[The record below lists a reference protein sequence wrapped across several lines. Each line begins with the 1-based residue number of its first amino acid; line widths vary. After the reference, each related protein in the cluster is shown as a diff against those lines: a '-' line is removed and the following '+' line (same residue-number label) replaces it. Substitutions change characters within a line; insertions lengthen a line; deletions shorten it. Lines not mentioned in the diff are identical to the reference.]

1 MATHFMTASI
11 KEGGGR
17 LDDPSRGADLA
28 ALLPT
33 ARMQSEKT
41 HMREAYAAGTPYPHV
56 VIDGLWDVEVLDRII
71 AEFPK
76 PEQRDWIAYDTP
88 HELKQTSRGLF
99 GLSPFTQVFLL
110 QVCSP
115 PFLEFVS
122 EVTGEKDLVPDP
134 LYHGAGLHESFTGG
148 WLNLHV
154 DWTKHPVLPLAR
166 RLNMIIYLNRDWDPS
181 WGGEI
186 ELCDFE
192 TKVCGAKVTPL
203 FNRTLIFPT
212 TTTALHGFPSPI
224 KCPTHRTRQSISLYY
239 WNRDPVAI
247 KTAGNVNFLPGQKDT
262 RVRAVLRSIVPPI
275 LLTARHALRKKLSAK
290 MH

>member
-56 VIDGLWDVEVLDRII
+56 VIDGLWDVEVPDRII

-115 PFLEFVS
+115 P
-122 EVTGEKDLVPDP
+122 VPRIRERGDRREGSCARSP
-134 LYHGAGLHESFTGG
+134 LSRGRVACISYG
-148 WLNLHV
+148 WL
-154 DWTKHPVLPLAR
+154 A
-166 RLNMIIYLNRDWDPS
+166 
-181 WGGEI
+181 
-186 ELCDFE
+186 
-192 TKVCGAKVTPL
+192 
-203 FNRTLIFPT
+203 
-212 TTTALHGFPSPI
+212 
-224 KCPTHRTRQSISLYY
+224 QS
-239 WNRDPVAI
+239 AC
-247 KTAGNVNFLPGQKDT
+247 
-262 RVRAVLRSIVPPI
+262 
-275 LLTARHALRKKLSAK
+275 
-290 MH
+290 